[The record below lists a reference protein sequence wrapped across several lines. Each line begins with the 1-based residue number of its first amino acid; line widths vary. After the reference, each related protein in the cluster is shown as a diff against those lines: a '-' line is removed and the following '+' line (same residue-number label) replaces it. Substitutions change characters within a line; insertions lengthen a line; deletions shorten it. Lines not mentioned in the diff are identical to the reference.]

1 MLVVAGCGSQS
12 STDAPLIK
20 PAPTVV
26 GTVSAQVAKATIF
39 KDVMQARRLMDSSD
53 ASTAVQDLYT
63 LLNKA
68 AAVKDVE
75 RGAAML
81 RIGVPRI
88 VGRFEAS
95 YPATLAGLR
104 ALHFQTQA
112 GEQIRSVDISVLN
125 QWHQVLPRFATDIVR
140 SRLAWGAVTRFGTQN
155 NRMNKQTGDKLVRLI
170 QSLPADQRQTLEKAI
185 TQTYGK

>member
-1 MLVVAGCGSQS
+1 M
-12 STDAPLIK
+12 
-20 PAPTVV
+20 
-26 GTVSAQVAKATIF
+26 TIPP
-39 KDVMQARRLMDSSD
+39 DEPVR
-53 ASTAVQDLYT
+53 YT
-63 LLNKA
+63 
-68 AAVKDVE
+68 E
-75 RGAAML
+75 
-81 RIGVPRI
+81 I
-88 VGRFEAS
+88 
-95 YPATLAGLR
+95 R
-104 ALHFQTQA
+104 ALP